1 MNNKKNTHLSRKIL
15 YAIVI
20 TMSGLILLLNVGGI
34 IGVWAVGRPLSN
46 VAVSALKVVETSAK
60 GIQTYTARVDEPLAT
75 LQAKVTEIT
84 DATQQISANVS
95 DKGLVKVLLPE
106 AQEQQIAQQ
115 ASSVRDTFNG
125 IKETLSTGLDMY
137 RSIDEIPFISLPALS
152 KDQINQI
159 EKSVDQTQSQA
170 ETLRS
175 AIADFRSGVTDK
187 IDKVEST
194 ANGLNEEIQH
204 VRNEVAQIDSNMA
217 ELEARSV
224 AMQRNIIGIITAI
237 SVILSLIFAFVIWT
251 QVEMIRQYVAHWHL
265 LGQEEKPALPADEP
279 ASKK

>member
-1 MNNKKNTHLSRKIL
+1 MNNKKNTHLSKKIL
-15 YAIVI
+15 YALVI

-75 LQAKVTEIT
+75 LQEKVTEIT

-115 ASSVRDTFNG
+115 ASSVRDTFDG

-152 KDQINQI
+152 NDQMQQI
-159 EKSVDQTQSQA
+159 EKSVDQTQAQA

-204 VRNEVAQIDSNMA
+204 ARDDVAQIDSNMA

-224 AMQRNIIGIITAI
+224 RMQRNIIGIITAI

-251 QVEMIRQYVAHWHL
+251 QVEMIRQYVARWHL
-265 LGQEEKPALPADEP
+265 LGQEEKPALPADDP